1 MSALLRFAT
10 GLYAPGG
17 GRARLSV
24 FYFHR
29 VLERPDPLLPG
40 EPDARTFDRILGW
53 IGEQFRVVEPLEA
66 CDRLFA
72 RTLPARAAVITFD
85 DGYRDNY
92 TMALPLLRRHR
103 MKAAFFIATGFLG
116 AGMMFNDRV
125 IESVRRCSAGSIRL
139 PAIGAAAARVFPA
152 GDIGQR
158 RVAIEQI
165 LDSIKFLPPDE
176 RLDQVS
182 CIEQQCGVASTV
194 QPAAIMMTTE
204 QVVDLRDHGMQIGGH
219 TRSHPILRVLDE
231 ADAAREIGGGRED
244 LESIL
249 GEAPVLFAYPNGRRG
264 RDYDLREER
273 LVEAAGFSY
282 AFATDGAAADCGS
295 SRFAIPRFTPWDR
308 TRIRFG
314 MRALGNLRR
323 IPTPS
328 GSTQ

>member
-10 GLYAPGG
+10 SLYAPGG
-17 GRARLSV
+17 SRARLSV

-40 EPDARTFDRILGW
+40 EPDASTFDRILGW
-53 IGEQFRVVEPLEA
+53 IGEQFQVVEPLEA

-72 RTLPARAAVITFD
+72 GTLPARPAVITFD

-92 TMALPLLRRHR
+92 AVALPLLLRHR
-103 MKAAFFIATGFLG
+103 MRAAFFIATDFLG
-116 AGMMFNDRV
+116 SGTMFNDRV
-125 IESVRRCSAGSIRL
+125 IEAVRHCGAGSIRL
-139 PAIGAAAARVFPA
+139 PAIGAAAARVFPV

-158 RVAIEQI
+158 RHAIDQM

-176 RLDQVS
+176 RLDQVAR
-182 CIEQQCGVASTV
+182 IEQQCGIGVSAQS
-194 QPAAIMMTTE
+194 AAMMMTIE
-204 QVVDLRDHGMQIGGH
+204 QLADLRANGMQIGGH
-219 TRSHPILRVLDE
+219 TRTHPILRVLDE

-244 LESIL
+244 LESML
-249 GEAPVLFAYPNGRRG
+249 GEAPALFAYPNGRRG

-282 AFATDGAAADCGS
+282 AFATDNAAANCGS

-308 TRIRFG
+308 TRLRFG
-314 MRALGNLRR
+314 MRALGNLRHS
-323 IPTPS
+323 PAPS
-328 GSTQ
+328 GSAQ